1 MLTALGGYDSGRPR
15 NRLRIGRS
23 NPQGG
28 SAQSHLDYSTRGIM
42 RRECQD
48 LERNNIFARACV
60 SRWIDFAFGDG
71 PVVRFTTSNQEW
83 NKRATEYI
91 QKWMECDDEEQ
102 YGRANLTG
110 LTSFIDDLREIG
122 RAWLTEGDILIVKT
136 TDSTGKGCLQLIEA
150 ERLVNPDGATIESQA
165 ATGGAIVGGVEFNQ
179 RGEVT
184 AYHVAEWDKL
194 VGTTTQRTR
203 RIAADM
209 AWFLPNPSRFRA
221 GQVRG
226 EPGLQAGLRMFEL
239 MAGYIE
245 DTAVAANIATY
256 FSVILTSDRPADMV
270 GMMTG
275 FTEDQPDRDNSNQ
288 PQEVQIGPGM
298 VMAAKPGQKPEQMKP
313 EQPTTQFKDFMHSCI
328 QAIGADLGLPLA
340 LLMYLSEQMSFS
352 NLRGTLA
359 MAGRGFDHPRSVAA
373 RFVRSVI
380 RWKVEEAIAG
390 GILSD
395 NDEWRN
401 VHVSFPPMPVVDM
414 KTEVEAWQAA
424 IDAKLTTKG
433 QAIENLGFGMGHQDI
448 AEELAEEKT
457 MEDSLGIG
465 QQPDPP
471 QAPTTDGNPPPQ
483 EQPQ

>member
-1 MLTALGGYDSGRPR
+1 MLTALGGYDSGAPR
-15 NRLRIGRS
+15 NRLRAGRKL
-23 NPQGG
+23 PQPG
-28 SAQSHLDYSTRGIM
+28 SAQSHLDRTTRDVL
-42 RRECQD
+42 RKECQD

-71 PVVRFTTSNQEW
+71 PVVRFTTPDQKW
-83 NKRATEYI
+83 NKAATDYI
-91 QKWMECDDEEQ
+91 QKWMECDDEGE

-122 RAWLTEGDILIVKT
+122 RAWLVEGDILVVRT
-136 TDSTGKGCLQLIEA
+136 TDASGKGCLQFIEG
-150 ERLVNPDGATIESQA
+150 ERLQTPNGGTPDGQA
-165 ATGGAIVGGVEFNQ
+165 ITGGQIVGGVEFDS
-179 RGEVT
+179 RGTVA
-184 AYHVAEWDKL
+184 AYHVTEWGKTGD
-194 VGTTTQRTR
+194 GTTQSTR
-203 RIAADM
+203 RIPAES

-239 MAGYIE
+239 MMGYIE

-275 FTEDQPDRDNSNQ
+275 YTENQPDRDNSNQ
-288 PQEVQIGPGM
+288 PEEVQIGPGM
-298 VMAAKPGQKPEQMKP
+298 VMAAKPGQMPQQMKP
-313 EQPTTQFKDFMHSCI
+313 EQPTTQFKDYMHACI
-328 QAIGADLGLPLA
+328 QAIGADVGLPLA
-340 LLMYLSEQMSFS
+340 MLMYLSEQMSFS

-380 RWKVEEAIAG
+380 RWKVEEAIGA
-390 GILSD
+390 GIL
-395 NDEWRN
+395 DENENWRD

-414 KTEVEAWQAA
+414 ATEVGAWKEA

-448 AEELAEEKT
+448 AEALAEENDTEKK
-457 MEDSLGIG
+457 LGIG
-465 QQPDPP
+465 TPDPSAQT
-471 QAPTTDGNPPPQ
+471 QAPNGDQPPKQTP
-483 EQPQ
+483 